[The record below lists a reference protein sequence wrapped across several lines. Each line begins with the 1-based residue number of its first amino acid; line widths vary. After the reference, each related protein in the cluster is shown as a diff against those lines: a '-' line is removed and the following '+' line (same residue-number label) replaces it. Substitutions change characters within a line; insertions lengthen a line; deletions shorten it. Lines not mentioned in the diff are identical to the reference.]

1 MDSKQMLA
9 RIERLDQLIMGLGR
23 DHGEWLKCDA
33 PVFLW
38 EREEYRVALDKAIEA
53 VQAVRRMLRKVC
65 SRIEKGHV
73 L

>member
-1 MDSKQMLA
+1 MTH
-9 RIERLDQLIMGLGR
+9 RTCRPE
-23 DHGEWLKCDA
+23 KC
-33 PVFLW
+33 
-38 EREEYRVALDKAIEA
+38 RGGDKAIEA